1 MTNQTE
7 INDISEFDA
16 EQNPEQQEENI
27 ELSEEARVAFAL
39 YLNVLKGGKVTPQGT
54 IVPALNIHQLSRT
67 AEVNPRQV
75 SKSFD
80 RLRTKGFLN
89 NNDDGE
95 LFIPDI
101 IEFEDW
107 LKQEGAA
114 ID

>member
-7 INDISEFDA
+7 INDISEFDS
-16 EQNPEQQEENI
+16 ENSPEREEVV

-39 YLNVLKGGKVTPQGT
+39 YLKVLNGGKVTPTGT
-54 IVPALNIHQLSRT
+54 LVPALNIHQLSRT

-101 IEFEDW
+101 IEFENW